1 MTYRI
6 VVERKASKELGRLPK
21 SVQERLVQAIDSLAE
36 TPRPPGCR
44 PVKAAPKGTYR
55 IRIGD
60 YRIIYAVMDEK
71 NIVIIARIALRG
83 EQTYRGL

>member
-1 MTYRI
+1 
-6 VVERKASKELGRLPK
+6 
-21 SVQERLVQAIDSLAE
+21 
-36 TPRPPGCR
+36 
-44 PVKAAPKGTYR
+44 VKAAPKGTYR